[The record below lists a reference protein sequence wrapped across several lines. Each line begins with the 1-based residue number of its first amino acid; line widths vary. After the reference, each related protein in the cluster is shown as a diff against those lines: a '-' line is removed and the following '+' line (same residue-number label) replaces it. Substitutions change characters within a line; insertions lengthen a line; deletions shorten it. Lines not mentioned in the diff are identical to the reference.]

1 MKELRMSE
9 DNYCL
14 SSVRYSEGSVATSS
28 SSTSKTTKDQVGD
41 NEQDEFVLSLGIAV
55 PPETGSAK
63 QSSSAAAYKITSHD
77 RWQQQGREAK
87 AVLYKQWR
95 PSPCYPIR

>member
-28 SSTSKTTKDQVGD
+28 SSTSKTTKDLVGE
-41 NEQDEFVLSLGIAV
+41 NEQDELVLSLVNAV
-55 PPETGSAK
+55 SPETGSPK

-77 RWQQQGREAK
+77 RSQQGREAK
-87 AVLYKQWR
+87 AALYKQWR
-95 PSPCYPIR
+95 PSPPCYPIG